1 MNDRLH
7 SRASGVTHAM
17 GGCFD
22 CGGSEAI
29 WHARNAVACAANH
42 ARATGHHTWAEQVI
56 SIAYNRPKDQQS

>member
-1 MNDRLH
+1 MSDRLT
-7 SRASGVTHAM
+7 SRHSGVTHAM

-22 CGGSEAI
+22 CNGTEAL

-56 SIAYNRPKDQQS
+56 STNYNRKEPRS